1 MSEFKYS
8 GSHAAS
14 RLALLE
20 QPPTFSH
27 MIKIINDNKSLTTE
41 QKSILFVMLLAGCRV
56 SEAIQLKI
64 IDCHFYGYNNSEVPQ
79 KDLYLHNVAKV
90 ILNLKNLKNK
100 TQPFKRAVII
110 KNELFITGVEAIL
123 NRVQE
128 LIKKKSDLS
137 TRLYSGSRKTCWWLV
152 KKTFHNSF
160 ENNMWPH
167 GLRHIYCSNLAI
179 AGAPLA
185 VIKSAAG
192 WKSSL
197 MLDHYAH
204 FSTKDLERTL
214 LDSFGAEAKEIGDPS
229 KPLTD
234 NQIIGGFLAA
244 KEIKQIETE
253 PFKQKKSIF
262 VNNNGKLD
270 AIHVSAGARQIRDQ
284 IRINNPLVADK
295 AKQELLTARAAIA
308 AKKQKTILSQN
319 KETDL
324 STLVAVV

>member
-20 QPPTFSH
+20 QPPTFSQ

-41 QKSILFVMLLAGCRV
+41 QRSILFVMLLAGCRV

-64 IDCHFYGYNNSEVPQ
+64 KDCVFYGYDNREVLQ
-79 KDLYLHNVAKV
+79 NDLYLHNVAKV

-110 KNELFITGVEAIL
+110 KNELFITGIEAIL

-137 TRLYSGSRKTCWWLV
+137 TRLYSGSRKTCWWIT
-152 KKTFHNSF
+152 KRAFHNSF
-160 ENNMWPH
+160 QNNMWPH
-167 GLRHIYCSNLAI
+167 AMRHIFCSNLVI
-179 AGAPLA
+179 SGAPTA
-185 VIKSAAG
+185 VVKAAAG
-192 WKSSL
+192 WKNSS
-197 MLDHYAH
+197 MIDTYSHY
-204 FSTKDLERTL
+204 STINLERAL
-214 LDSFGAEAKEIGDPS
+214 IDHFGAEIKEIGDPK

-244 KEIKQIETE
+244 KEIKEIETE

-262 VNNNGKLD
+262 VNEKGELK
-270 AIHVSAGARQIRDQ
+270 AIHVSAGARIIRDK
-284 IRINNPLVADK
+284 IRINNPLIAEK
-295 AKQELLTARAAIA
+295 AKQELMTARLAIA
-308 AKKQKTILSQN
+308 ERKQKTISPQN